1 VKISK
6 VINNNVVLISG
17 TEEKLIMGKGIGF
30 GKKSGDEVSPEKI
43 EKVFS
48 MDESEPLNADTTY
61 KAQVLQCVK
70 VLDEVQRYAYENFD
84 ITFTKKTYMNLFDH
98 MLFSFERKKFNVDL
112 KNTLLDEIKTLY
124 KEEFQIGLYA
134 VKLMKVEMGIEMP
147 EDEAGFI
154 ALNLK
159 NSLDKQ
165 TMSVTLQK
173 TMVIGEVID
182 IIENELKMRLDIHP
196 NHYERLVRHLK
207 DLCDRMITKAEIR
220 ADDTELLNFLKHT
233 YPLPFNCAIKVGTHL
248 KNSYEFKF
256 TDSEKAYLTLHIKN
270 FIEGE
275 KNEQRKGNS

>member
-1 VKISK
+1 MKISK

-98 MLFSFERKKFNVDL
+98 MLFSFERKKFNMDL

-134 VKLMKVEMGIEMP
+134 VKLMKEEMGIEMP

-165 TMSVTLQK
+165 SMSVTLQK

-196 NHYERLVRHLK
+196 HHYERLVRHLK

-220 ADDTELLNFLKHT
+220 ADDTELLNFLKQT
-233 YPLPFNCAIKVGTHL
+233 YPIPFNCAIKVGTHL